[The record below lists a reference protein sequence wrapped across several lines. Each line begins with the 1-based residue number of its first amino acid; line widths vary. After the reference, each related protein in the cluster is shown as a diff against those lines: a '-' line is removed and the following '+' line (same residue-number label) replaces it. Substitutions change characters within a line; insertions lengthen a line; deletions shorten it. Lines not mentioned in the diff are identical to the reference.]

1 MAKLVWDHL
10 MQVSGGEFS
19 KTPWH
24 FAFYLNRIHH
34 KETKEQWGGIGLGE
48 SLDWGNPWLEIRE
61 PAPHRQGVSLALSTS
76 LTSRS
81 LSHPR
86 RHTPLG
92 PSLGNG

>member
-1 MAKLVWDHL
+1 MAKLVWDRL

-34 KETKEQWGGIGLGE
+34 KETKEQCSDS

-61 PAPHRQGVSLALSTS
+61 PAPHRQGVSLPVLAS
-76 LTSRS
+76 
-81 LSHPR
+81 
-86 RHTPLG
+86 
-92 PSLGNG
+92 